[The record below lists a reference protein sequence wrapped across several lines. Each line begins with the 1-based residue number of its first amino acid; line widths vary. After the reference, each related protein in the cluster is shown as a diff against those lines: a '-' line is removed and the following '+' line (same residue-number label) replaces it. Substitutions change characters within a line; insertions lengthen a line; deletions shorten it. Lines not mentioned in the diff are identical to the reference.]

1 MITVIFI
8 IALIGAIVIW
18 YYFVDDLDSVLGTIG
33 IVVGALAFAA
43 FLCGV
48 ICLHDLLDSRSA
60 EENILQY
67 EEENRAIEASIE
79 SLVNSYLEL
88 KETNGNELK
97 GEDAINMASILPEIK
112 TSERVE
118 EMLTKYDEN
127 KEEIKRL
134 RTILE
139 TVPEYKWLLYFGK

>member
-8 IALIGAIVIW
+8 IALIGAIVTRS
-18 YYFVDDLDSVLGTIG
+18 YLLDEFDSPFWWIC
-33 IVVGALAFAA
+33 IVAGVLAFAA

-67 EEENRAIEASIE
+67 EEENRAIE
-79 SLVNSYLEL
+79 
-88 KETNGNELK
+88 
-97 GEDAINMASILPEIK
+97 ASILPEIK